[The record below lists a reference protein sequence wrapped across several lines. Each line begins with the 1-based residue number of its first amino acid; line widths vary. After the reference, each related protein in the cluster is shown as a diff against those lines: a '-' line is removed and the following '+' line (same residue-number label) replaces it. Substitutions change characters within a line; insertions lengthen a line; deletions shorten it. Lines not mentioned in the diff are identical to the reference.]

1 MLPVD
6 DAETLPLLYHFNSE
20 PWLNLEAYND
30 PSNEVRFREL
40 DDKNPSIA
48 LPAPAADSAL
58 FRLLERRSS
67 CRQFEP
73 RELSLSPLS
82 EILAG
87 AYGVTG
93 LAVLP
98 NGTNLCVR
106 PIPSAGAL
114 YPLEIYLATQNV
126 EGLADGIY
134 RYNALYHF
142 LEQLRVDT
150 QMKQISAI
158 LLEQNYLDD
167 ANAVLFITADLSRS
181 AKKYGPRSYRYLLL
195 EAGHCAQN
203 ICLLATENRLGS
215 LCLGGFLDG
224 RLNRFLALEKREIT
238 LYCVALGH
246 AESLP

>member
-30 PSNEVRFREL
+30 PSNEERFREL
-40 DDKNPSIA
+40 DDKHSSIA

-58 FRLLERRSS
+58 FRLFEQRSS
-67 CRQFEP
+67 CRHFER
-73 RELSLSPLS
+73 RELSLSLLS
-82 EILAG
+82 ETLAG
-87 AYGVTG
+87 AYGITG
-93 LAVLP
+93 LAALP
-98 NGTNLCVR
+98 NRAPLCAR

-114 YPLEIYLATQNV
+114 YPLEIYLAVQNV
-126 EGLADGIY
+126 EKLIDGIY

-142 LEQLRVDT
+142 LEQMRAAS
-150 QMKQISAI
+150 MMNQISSL

-167 ANAVLFITADLSRS
+167 ANVVFLITADLSRT
-181 AKKYGPRSYRYLLL
+181 AKKYGPRGYRYLLL

-215 LCLGGFLDG
+215 LCLGGFLDNK
-224 RLNRFLALEKREIT
+224 LNSFLSLEKREIT

-246 AESLP
+246 VALS